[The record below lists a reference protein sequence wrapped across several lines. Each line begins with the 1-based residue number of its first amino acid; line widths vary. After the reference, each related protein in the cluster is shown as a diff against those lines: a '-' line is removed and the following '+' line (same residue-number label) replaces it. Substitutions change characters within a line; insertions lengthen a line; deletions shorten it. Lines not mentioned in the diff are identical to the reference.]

1 MIHINPY
8 SWTDDQPLILAICP
22 SLDHG
27 TCAGSYWLSRNHAT
41 FEKPD
46 AGRRVA
52 RCGGPHSHILQCCLN
67 VATLCYPLFLFGFS
81 LRYCTWMQIRSWSPF
96 SQFFKHCNTHP
107 YPTSSK
113 SYRHM
118 SGYARHVYINVSS
131 MILWNYG
138 TGAESQHPRTPG
150 YPRGMVKFW
159 ASSNFSK
166 LTGDK
171 KSWRVIER
179 EWLWTFFG
187 NLSSAKPLLLRD

>member
-27 TCAGSYWLSRNHAT
+27 TCAGSYWLSRNHAN

-67 VATLCYPLFLFGFS
+67 MATLCYPLFLFGFS

-96 SQFFKHCNTHP
+96 SQFFEHCNTHP

-131 MILWNYG
+131 MISPCSRKPSALRDAQQVLRWLG
-138 TGAESQHPRTPG
+138 LKGE
-150 YPRGMVKFW
+150 GMTW
-159 ASSNFSK
+159 
-166 LTGDK
+166 K
-171 KSWRVIER
+171 KS
-179 EWLWTFFG
+179 LG
-187 NLSSAKPLLLRD
+187 